1 MKAGWGVWKFMQI
14 YFSPNT
20 MLVIDLRKIKT
31 CSPLICIICPVCLV
45 KGFSRRETFHSRSA
59 KKNWFAITALLTLT
73 DAFGCLSVCL
83 LLWLCVLCIYLCL
96 VKQIFCQ
103 WVARQPRKNQVK
115 IFENW
120 FCRRTWQRQTFNELR
135 GWEKCKFELE
145 VLFIICEK
153 VFG

>member
-1 MKAGWGVWKFMQI
+1 MRTIAKLIKPKKEFHPQVKAEWGVWKFMQI

-59 KKNWFAITALLTLT
+59 KKLICHHCIVDFDRRIW
-73 DAFGCLSVCL
+73 LSVCL
-83 LLWLCVLCIYLCL
+83 FAPL
-96 VKQIFCQ
+96 VVCFMYISLFSQANILPMSGSTAK
-103 WVARQPRKNQVK
+103 KNQVK

-120 FCRRTWQRQTFNELR
+120 FCRRT
-135 GWEKCKFELE
+135 
-145 VLFIICEK
+145 
-153 VFG
+153 